1 MMQRA
6 LGAVDNAEHLLK
18 IKNLVSVF
26 IQTMNA
32 ISYNTSAVSNFVL
45 VLFDKYAELLQ
56 QRFSEDFV
64 EIVST
69 DDYMPMPIQ
78 NAEEFEKV
86 VNVSWYTPDRP
97 VHEIT
102 FPTVFPFSQMYPL
115 CCIDIRNFLNQ
126 FYFFSSP
133 EDAPGP
139 LSAKID
145 SALLTSLDD
154 LLTTK
159 VCASLVN
166 KLSSQYLGQ
175 IVQILINLSHFTTA
189 CHELERLL
197 ATARASSSTSMGP
210 HTISLR
216 ATSQFSMH
224 QKTAENRIFE
234 LVNMKVSD
242 LIETAE
248 YDWLCRSPPTEP
260 SNYIVTLTRYLSN
273 IINSVLLSL
282 PSSLK
287 DLMLFNAISH
297 TASSILSL
305 PLSESVS
312 RITTTSI
319 AQLNLDIS
327 HFRSYVQTLPNNSI
341 LLESLD
347 ELIQTVALMAT
358 DQPDEFYDISLRN
371 KKYRNVDPLKGPQ
384 LLEKVVHVQ
393 EVHSPVVGG
402 GGGGGGGGFGGV
414 GASDRNSSGGAG
426 SMSSQG
432 GLGHTGSTG
441 KNTFAALQNRFMH
454 GGR

>member
-1 MMQRA
+1 
-6 LGAVDNAEHLLK
+6 
-18 IKNLVSVF
+18 
-26 IQTMNA
+26 
-32 ISYNTSAVSNFVL
+32 
-45 VLFDKYAELLQ
+45 
-56 QRFSEDFV
+56 
-64 EIVST
+64 
-69 DDYMPMPIQ
+69 
-78 NAEEFEKV
+78 
-86 VNVSWYTPDRP
+86 
-97 VHEIT
+97 
-102 FPTVFPFSQMYPL
+102 
-115 CCIDIRNFLNQ
+115 
-126 FYFFSSP
+126 
-133 EDAPGP
+133 
-139 LSAKID
+139 
-145 SALLTSLDD
+145 
-154 LLTTK
+154 
-159 VCASLVN
+159 
-166 KLSSQYLGQ
+166 
-175 IVQILINLSHFTTA
+175 
-189 CHELERLL
+189 
-197 ATARASSSTSMGP
+197 
-210 HTISLR
+210 
-216 ATSQFSMH
+216 MH